1 MHDKN
6 KNMKNILVTGISRGM
21 GKATAQLLVKQGYFV
36 YGIYNTKKEEAEKLK
51 SELKNLEI
59 LQCDF
64 SNRKNT
70 EALVQTL
77 RKVRFNGI
85 VNSAGVVIL
94 MDFNSF
100 GMKEWDKTF
109 EINLIAPLL
118 LVQGLKENLE
128 EDASIVNISSTD
140 GLTGGITGI
149 AYSASKAALI
159 NLTQSLANILASKK
173 IRVNAIAPGWIGDG
187 MQASQEVLKEAALF
201 NPLGRVGAYEEIAH
215 TVSFLLSEKSGYI
228 NGTTLIVDGGESS
241 TTYLLRKEA
250 GL

>member
-1 MHDKN
+1 
-6 KNMKNILVTGISRGM
+6 MKNILVTGISRGI

-36 YGIYNTKKEEAEKLK
+36 YGIYNTEKEEAEKLK
-51 SELKNLEI
+51 NQLKNLEI
-59 LQCDF
+59 FQCDF

-77 RKVRFNGI
+77 RKVRFSGI

-94 MDFNSF
+94 MNFNSF
-100 GMKEWDKTF
+100 DVKEWEKTF

-128 EDASIVNISSTD
+128 EEASIVNISSTD

-215 TVSFLLSEKSGYI
+215 TVNFLLSEKSGYI

>member
-1 MHDKN
+1 
-6 KNMKNILVTGISRGM
+6 MKNILVTGISRGM
-21 GKATAQLLVKQGYFV
+21 GKATARVLVKEGYVV
-36 YGIYNTKKEEAEKLK
+36 YGIYNTQKEEAEKLK
-51 SELKNLEI
+51 DELKNIEI
-59 LQCDF
+59 FQCDF

-77 RKVRFNGI
+77 KKFRFSGI
-85 VNSAGVVIL
+85 VNNAGVVML
-94 MDFNSF
+94 MDFDSF
-100 GMKEWDKTF
+100 DMKEWDKTF

-128 EDASIVNISSTD
+128 EGASIINISSID

-173 IRVNAIAPGWIGDG
+173 IRVNAIAPGWIGDA
-187 MQASQEVLKEAALF
+187 MQAPQEILKEAALF
-201 NPLGRVGAYEEIAH
+201 NPLGRVGTYEEIAH
-215 TVSFLLSEKSGYI
+215 TISFLLSEKSGYI
-228 NGTTLIVDGGESS
+228 NGTTLIVDGGESA